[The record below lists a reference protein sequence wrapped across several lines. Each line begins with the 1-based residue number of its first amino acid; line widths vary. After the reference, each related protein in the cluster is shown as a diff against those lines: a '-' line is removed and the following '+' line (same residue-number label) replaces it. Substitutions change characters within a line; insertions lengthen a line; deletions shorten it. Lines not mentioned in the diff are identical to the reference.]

1 MVGDLKDVF
10 KTSNFGVHANVVKN
24 SMFEIL
30 TRILRETMDGDLEN
44 AFKII

>member
-1 MVGDLKDVF
+1 MVGDIKYVF
-10 KTSNFGVHANVVKN
+10 KTSNFAGHENVVKN

-30 TRILRETMDGDLEN
+30 TKVLREIMDGDLEN